1 MNGYIF
7 REREREREI
16 LIFQTKKLKGKI
28 AIDEIIY
35 GFNSSNE

>member
-7 REREREREI
+7 REREREI
-16 LIFQTKKLKGKI
+16 CLIFQTKKLKGKI